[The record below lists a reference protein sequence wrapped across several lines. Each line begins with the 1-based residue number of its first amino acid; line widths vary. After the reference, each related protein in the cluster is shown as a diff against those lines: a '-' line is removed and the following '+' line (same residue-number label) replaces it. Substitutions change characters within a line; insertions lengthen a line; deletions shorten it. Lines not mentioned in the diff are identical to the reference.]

1 MQHPG
6 RIKAAGVLVRALC
19 ERKGAILPGRLPE
32 QRQAR
37 SSRFDRLHIELL
49 AHQIDELF
57 DFEGLL

>member
-6 RIKAAGVLVRALC
+6 CFKAAGVLVWVSRERERAIRL
-19 ERKGAILPGRLPE
+19 RHLPE
-32 QRQAR
+32 QVHAR
-37 SSRFDRLHIELL
+37 LSRFDRLHIELL